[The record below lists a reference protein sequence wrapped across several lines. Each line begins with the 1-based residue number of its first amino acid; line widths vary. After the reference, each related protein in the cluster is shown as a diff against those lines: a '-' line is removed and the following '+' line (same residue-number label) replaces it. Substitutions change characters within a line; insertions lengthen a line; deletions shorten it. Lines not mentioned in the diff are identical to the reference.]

1 MVDNIWGLFFIPPRA
16 QDPYTTFKLTSRR
29 QPAHLP
35 QQPQVRSEP

>member
-1 MVDNIWGLFFIPPRA
+1 MVDNIWGLFFIPRRA
-16 QDPYTTFKLTSRR
+16 QDPYNTLKLTSR

>member
-1 MVDNIWGLFFIPPRA
+1 MVDNIWGLFFIPRRA
-16 QDPYTTFKLTSRR
+16 QDPYTTLKLTSR